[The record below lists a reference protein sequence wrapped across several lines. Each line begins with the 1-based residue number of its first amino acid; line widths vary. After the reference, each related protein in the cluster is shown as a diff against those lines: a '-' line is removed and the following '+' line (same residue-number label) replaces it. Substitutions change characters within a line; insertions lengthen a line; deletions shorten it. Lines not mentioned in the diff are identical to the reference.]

1 MGRLVTVADEAYG
14 RGFRGLAAWLKKAE
28 SIWVEHRSSKLSFVD
43 QLDYYGKL
51 SSQEPFGGLM
61 IVFAASGTMPA
72 AAIVNIERS
81 VIEHALYWLRP
92 KSKDEAAY
100 LCTILNSETTRRAVE
115 RIQARGQWGA
125 RHFDKVVF
133 TLPIPYFSESDSL
146 HLDLVQAAAQ
156 AERVAAKLNLSS
168 RSELIDT
175 PAGSARRWPR
185 TGIAAVIDDL
195 VRRLFVR
202 RLTVKRVPSRGDAA
216 ERTPVP

>member
-1 MGRLVTVADEAYG
+1 
-14 RGFRGLAAWLKKAE
+14 
-28 SIWVEHRSSKLSFVD
+28 
-43 QLDYYGKL
+43 
-51 SSQEPFGGLM
+51 M

-168 RSELIDT
+168 EASFIDT
-175 PAGSARRWPR
+175 RRR
-185 TGIAAVIDDL
+185 IRAALAEDGIAAVIDDL
-195 VRRLFVR
+195 VRRLLF
-202 RLTVKRVPSRGDAA
+202 GD
-216 ERTPVP
+216 